1 MNLTN
6 QSTNMVQSSEENAL
20 PIFFGGVLWN
30 FGALK
35 IPELAAKAV
44 NIKDGIEGNVVCE
57 SPAVIH
63 ALIAID
69 TFVLNI
75 LWIMLNFA

>member
-1 MNLTN
+1 MRK
-6 QSTNMVQSSEENAL
+6 STKSILKRRSSSRRF
-20 PIFFGGVLWN
+20 FFGGVLWN